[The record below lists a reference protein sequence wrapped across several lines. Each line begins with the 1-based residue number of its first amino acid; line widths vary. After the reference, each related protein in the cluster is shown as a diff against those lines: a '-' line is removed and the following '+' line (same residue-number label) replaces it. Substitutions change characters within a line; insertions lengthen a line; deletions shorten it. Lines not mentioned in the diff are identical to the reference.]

1 MKHNVNEIWKMII
14 ILGIV
19 FFIMGCSLS
28 SNPSVKPTPTSTV
41 TSGGSG
47 PPLPGS
53 NRCDGL
59 SGEFE
64 MKVLIGPSEAV
75 GLEPFGVGSIPFSVV
90 SDGGANVVQGGG
102 TISYQDLL
110 EEEWGTYTVEF
121 DLAAELSGDCV
132 GDEQSGV
139 LNIAIVMSGEQMV
152 EVRAEGFQGDYPW
165 TGSTEF
171 NLSFPIEEGS
181 TAEGEGWAFV
191 LHLNE

>member
-59 SGEFE
+59 SGELE
-64 MKVLIGPSEAV
+64 MKVLVGPSDAV

-102 TISYQDLL
+102 AISYQDVL
-110 EEEWGTYTVEF
+110 EEEWGTYTV
-121 DLAAELSGDCV
+121 
-132 GDEQSGV
+132 
-139 LNIAIVMSGEQMV
+139 AITKNKNRIINSP
-152 EVRAEGFQGDYPW
+152 F
-165 TGSTEF
+165 F
-171 NLSFPIEEGS
+171 NFLENHPILYQLLLR
-181 TAEGEGWAFV
+181 F
-191 LHLNE
+191 LRL